1 MPIPEF
7 SRRRLLS
14 SLAAASL
21 LTLPRRALAASPESL
36 TIWGPP
42 AGPSITVAHAIAAG
56 LFKPVAEKAE
66 LRLWRT
72 PDEMRAGLTSGS
84 MQLAIMP
91 TATAANLYNRGL
103 GVRLVNV
110 MTNGLLYIIAPA
122 GTVSDIGGLKGKR
135 LALPFSNDMPAFI
148 VNRLLRAN
156 GLAPGADLAVETA
169 GTPLEAIQMLLM
181 GRVDAA
187 VVAEPSASMAIVRGG
202 QMGRQIARAIDLQD
216 AWAGIAGSQDRVL
229 PQAGLAVSDKF
240 RAADPGRIDAIAEIL
255 EAATRSMLAWP
266 AEAAAQAA
274 PMLEMPAPVIG
285 QAIARSNLVATRA
298 RAARPALERLFAIIL
313 KELDPA
319 ILGGHLPAADFY
331 L

>member
-1 MPIPEF
+1 MPMF
-7 SRRRLLS
+7 QLSRRSLLS
-14 SLAAASL
+14 GLGAASL
-21 LTLPRRALAASPESL
+21 LTLPRPSLAAESGPL

-56 LFKPVAEKAE
+56 LLKPVAEKAE
-66 LRLWRT
+66 LRLWRS

-84 MQLAIMP
+84 MQLVIMP

-110 MTNGLLYIIAPA
+110 MTNGLLYIIAPV
-122 GTVSDIGGLKGKR
+122 GTVADIEGLKGKR

-156 GLAPGADLAVETA
+156 GLTPGADLAVETA
-169 GTPLEAIQMLLM
+169 GTPLEAVQMLLM

-187 VVAEPSASMAIVRGG
+187 VVAEPSASMAIIRGG
-202 QMGRQIARAIDLQD
+202 QMGRQIARAVDLQE
-216 AWAGIAGSQDRVL
+216 AWAGIAGSEDRVL
-229 PQAGLAVSDKF
+229 PQAGLAVTDKF
-240 RAADPGRIDAIAEIL
+240 CAADPGRIDAIAAIL
-255 EAATRSMLAWP
+255 EAATLSMRSRP

-274 PMLEMPAPVIG
+274 PMLEMPAPVIE
-285 QAIARSNLVATRA
+285 QAIGRSNLVATRA
-298 RAARPALERLFAIIL
+298 RTARPSLERLFDIIL

-319 ILGGHLPAADFY
+319 ILGGRLPAADFY